1 MTIRIKRSGACYVV
15 QERIK
20 LLGFIPI
27 WTTIVTCASKKYAIE
42 AAQRFIIDENAIL
55 ID

>member
-1 MTIRIKRSGACYVV
+1 MTIRVKRSGACYVV

-20 LLGFIPI
+20 ILGFIPI
-27 WTTIVTCASKKYAIE
+27 WTTIVTCASKYYADKE
-42 AAQRFIIDENAIL
+42 VERFIRNENAIL

>member
-1 MTIRIKRSGACYVV
+1 MTIRVKRSGACYVV

-20 LLGFIPI
+20 FLGFIPV
-27 WTTIVTCASKKYAIE
+27 WTTIATCASKYYADKE
-42 AAQRFIIDENAIL
+42 AERFIKNENAIL